1 MDDKEVLVSNAI
13 MAEHAERYMDMAKYM
28 KLFTEVA
35 GDISNDERNV
45 LSIAYKHL
53 VGERRN
59 AWRIVSAMEKGYEE
73 SDFRKKVA
81 HDYRSEIAAEQRS
94 ICEEVLFLIES
105 YLLPNTPDF
114 ESKIVYLKMKGDYYR
129 YLAEVKDGDETR
141 NKDVKESQSAYE
153 EAYLL
158 SKGQMPPSH
167 PIHLGLALNY
177 SVFHYEILDQTEK
190 ACEIAS
196 SAFDLAVE
204 NQDEQE
210 GLIPSDDNQKDT
222 MLILQLLRDNLTLW
236 ISEIKTEKN

>member
-28 KLFTEVA
+28 KSFTEVA

-59 AWRIVSAMEKGYEE
+59 AWRIVSSMEKGYEE

-81 HDYRSEIAAEQRS
+81 HDYRSEIAAEQKS

-105 YLLPNTPDF
+105 YLLPNTSDF

-129 YLAEVKDGDETR
+129 YLAEVKEGDETR
-141 NKDVKESQSAYE
+141 TQDVKESQGAYE

-158 SKGQMPPSH
+158 SKQQMPPSH

-177 SVFHYEILDQTEK
+177 SVFHYEILGQTEK

-204 NQDEQE
+204 TQDEE
-210 GLIPSDDNQKDT
+210 GLIPSDDNHKDT

-236 ISEIKTEKN
+236 TSEIKTEKN